1 MTDFAEQLTR
11 AAGPSLERA
20 GFQATASGWTRRS
33 AEAFNAFSVF
43 SAGSR
48 HAALFGW
55 QYPALGD
62 PEPDPPDARGCLRQM
77 SLDVVAPTSDLRSL
91 LAYPEG
97 PEGTEVWERRLRTA
111 WQAGVEPW
119 LDKWSRPDGY
129 CDYLSSR
136 GLHLGAAWVSA
147 VLGHG
152 ERAGHE
158 LEQAHLAIGQ
168 PLDAAFDRARAER
181 DAALAAPFAAR
192 CGLAEYLGREELPT
206 EVRDAF
212 GSQRGTAAQSR
223 VTAPDVEHRRLQLR
237 AAVFADLC
245 RRYVAEDSVRPAV
258 AWPRKR
264 RI

>member
-1 MTDFAEQLTR
+1 MTDFAEQLKR

-20 GFQATASGWTRRS
+20 GFRATTSGWMRRS

-48 HAALFGW
+48 TVALFGW

-62 PEPDPPDARGCLRQM
+62 PEPDLPDARGCLRQM

-91 LAYPEG
+91 LAHPEG
-97 PEGTEVWERRLRTA
+97 PEGTAGWERRLRSA

-129 CDYLSSR
+129 CDYLSNR

-147 VLGHG
+147 VLGRR
-152 ERAGHE
+152 ERAGRE

-168 PLDAAFDRARAER
+168 PLDVAFDRARAER
-181 DAALAAPFAAR
+181 DAAIAAPFAAR
-192 CGLAEYLGREELPT
+192 GGLVEYLGRKEIPP

-223 VTAPDVEHRRLQLR
+223 ITAPEVEHRRLQLR
-237 AAVFADLC
+237 AAVFAELC
-245 RRYVAEDSVRPAV
+245 RRYVSEDSVQPAV
-258 AWPRKR
+258 TWPREWR
-264 RI
+264 M